1 MMEDDPE
8 PSHPSEEEAV
18 DLPPAMTTT
27 STDADD
33 LGTTAAAASSAAVAA
48 AGQNNKAASTKDL
61 LRVSQLYGS
70 GVAAAQAL
78 TMAGKPLRL
87 GSHPLVNTGPV
98 DTNFPYTDADLA
110 SARRK
115 VFENRELHAGAG
127 VRALE
132 LAITSASISFHELQR
147 ALVMCLKL
155 QVTAAE
161 LAALLALFRC
171 VDTFKRKGRVLSR
184 VVVKPFLTGLMRL
197 AETLRDA
204 FRQKVRQEHEEA
216 MVRQQEAQ
224 RFLDDHYTIDKPAL
238 RVPAALARSLSTVL
252 ATGAGATSITSPDG
266 APTAASAAP
275 AAPVQLALLL
285 SRRGLDAAAT
295 ASSAWA
301 PHGQHNYRA
310 PLAPVAGLDG
320 LDKLRDAAQRTWA
333 RYQLIATR
341 LPPSLRSLIRVCFGW
356 WAGTRA
362 RLRVSCGRATPWAAL
377 WTCPD
382 CASSAS
388 GNWARN

>member
-1 MMEDDPE
+1 
-8 PSHPSEEEAV
+8 
-18 DLPPAMTTT
+18 MTTT

-33 LGTTAAAASSAAVAA
+33 LGTTITAAASSAAVAA

-224 RFLDDHYTIDKPAL
+224 RYLDDHYTVDKPAL

-252 ATGAGATSITSPDG
+252 ATGAAGAAGMNSPDG
-266 APTAASAAP
+266 APAAASAAP

-285 SRRGLDAAAT
+285 SRRGLDAAVT
-295 ASSAWA
+295 ASSTFS
-301 PHGQHNYRA
+301 PHGQHHYRA
-310 PLAPVAGLDG
+310 PLALAPVAGLDG

-333 RYQLIATR
+333 RYRLLTLLAT
-341 LPPSLRSLIRVCFGW
+341 LYLYVPPSRRSFVF
-356 WAGTRA
+356 
-362 RLRVSCGRATPWAAL
+362 
-377 WTCPD
+377 
-382 CASSAS
+382 
-388 GNWARN
+388 

>member
-18 DLPPAMTTT
+18 GVPPAMTTI

-33 LGTTAAAASSAAVAA
+33 LRTTVSAAASSAAVAA
-48 AGQNNKAASTKDL
+48 AGQNTKAASTKDL

-224 RFLDDHYTIDKPAL
+224 RFLDDHYTVDKPAL

-252 ATGAGATSITSPDG
+252 ATGAGATSVTSPDG
-266 APTAASAAP
+266 APAAASAAP

-295 ASSAWA
+295 ASSTWSH
-301 PHGQHNYRA
+301 HGQHHYRA
-310 PLAPVAGLDG
+310 PLALAPVAGLDG

-333 RYQLIATR
+333 RYRQLI
-341 LPPSLRSLIRVCFGW
+341 LL
-356 WAGTRA
+356 
-362 RLRVSCGRATPWAAL
+362 ATPHL
-377 WTCPD
+377 PL
-382 CASSAS
+382 SRRSFVF
-388 GNWARN
+388 